1 MEIKFKNSL
10 SDYKYLIMFDLAS
23 RITGVC
29 IWDIQYNIP
38 LKTKVLKVD
47 KDHELGAAAL
57 YSEIDNFFNSLQT
70 EGINLS
76 DILVYKEAMP
86 VQLRGGSSTV
96 QTFIALAKSHAIL
109 DYYIYSHNIAMYDY
123 VGVYPISTHAY
134 LKHLMGWDNKHKV
147 DKKDIQQ
154 YIQSIYG
161 LDNISFDE
169 SDAVFLAK
177 TFIDIK
183 WNKDL
188 EEQIRAIKK
197 HCKTLKAEHS
207 INSCLTE
214 INRLQGLKK
223 A

>member
-1 MEIKFKNSL
+1 MEIKFNTNINR
-10 SDYKYLIMFDLAS
+10 YKYLIMFDLAS

-29 IWDIQYNIP
+29 IWDIDKNIP
-38 LKTKVLKVD
+38 IQTKVLKVN

-57 YSEIDNFFNSLQT
+57 YTELDNFFNSLPSL
-70 EGINLS
+70 GIDLN

-96 QTFIALAKSHAIL
+96 QTFIALAKSHAML
-109 DYYIYSHNIAMYDY
+109 DYYTYSHNIAVYDY

-147 DKKDIQQ
+147 EKQDIQT
-154 YIQSIYG
+154 YIKNIYG
-161 LDNISFDE
+161 FTDISFDE
-169 SDAVFLAK
+169 SDAIMLAK
-177 TFIDIK
+177 TFIDVK

-188 EEQIRAIKK
+188 IEEIKAVKK
-197 HCKTLKAEHS
+197 HCKGLKAQHS
-207 INSCLTE
+207 IDTCLEE
-214 INRLQGLKK
+214 IKRLQGLIR

>member
-1 MEIKFKNSL
+1 MEIKFNKSL

-29 IWDIQYNIP
+29 IWDIQNNIP
-38 LKTKVLKVD
+38 IKTKVLKVD

-57 YSEIDNFFNSLQT
+57 YDQIDTFFNSLRL
-70 EGINLS
+70 EGINLNEV
-76 DILVYKEAMP
+76 LVYKEAMP

-109 DYYIYSHNIAMYDY
+109 DYYTYSHNIAVYDY

-134 LKHLMGWDNKHKV
+134 LKHLMDWDNKHKV
-147 DKKDIQQ
+147 EKKDIQE
-154 YIQSIYG
+154 YIKFIYN
-161 LDNISFDE
+161 LDNVSFDE
-169 SDAVFLAK
+169 SDAIFLAK
-177 TFIDIK
+177 TFVDIK

-188 EEQIRAIKK
+188 DEQIRAIKK
-197 HCKTLKAEHS
+197 HSKTLKAEHS
-207 INSCLTE
+207 ILACQNE

>member
-1 MEIKFKNSL
+1 MEIKFNTNL
-10 SDYKYLIMFDLAS
+10 NHYKYLIMFDLAS

-29 IWDIQYNIP
+29 IWDLEKNIP
-38 LKTKVLKVD
+38 IQTKVLKVN

-57 YSEIDNFFNSLQT
+57 YAELDTFFSSLQSS
-70 EGINLS
+70 GINLN

-96 QTFIALAKSHAIL
+96 QTFIALAKSHAML
-109 DYYIYSHNIAMYDY
+109 DYYTYSHNIAVYDY

-134 LKHLMGWDNKHKV
+134 LKHLMNWDNKHKV
-147 DKKDIQQ
+147 EKQDIQA
-154 YIQSIYG
+154 YIKDTYG
-161 LDNISFDE
+161 FTDISFDE
-169 SDAVFLAK
+169 SDAIMLAK

-188 EEQIRAIKK
+188 TEEIKAVKK
-197 HCKTLKAEHS
+197 HCKELKAQHS
-207 INSCLTE
+207 IDTCLEE
-214 INRLQGLKK
+214 IKRLQGLIR